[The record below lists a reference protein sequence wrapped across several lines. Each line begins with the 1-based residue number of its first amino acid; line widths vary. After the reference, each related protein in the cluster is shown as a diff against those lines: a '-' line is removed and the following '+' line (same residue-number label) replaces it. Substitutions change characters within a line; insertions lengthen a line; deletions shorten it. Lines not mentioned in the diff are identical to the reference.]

1 MSGTSGLSWDRYEE
15 LLKPLTKELSDAARW
30 IQETDQRVVILF
42 EGRDTAGKGGSIDVF
57 ARTLNPRQCKVVA
70 LSAPSD
76 RERGQW
82 YFQRYMEHLPTKGE
96 MTLFDRS
103 WYNRAGVEKV
113 MGYCSEA
120 DTEAFLKAAPEFERH
135 LVDDGIF
142 LFKYWLCVDQDK
154 QEERFQNRLENPRR
168 RWKLSPIDIES
179 RTRYEDY
186 TDARERMLEATHT
199 DWAPWTLI
207 DFNDQPIGRLTLLR
221 DFLDKLPDTHLPVAD
236 IPWPEIPGPP
246 LKERYSVLE
255 PIPSYRPATS
265 D

>member
-1 MSGTSGLSWDRYEE
+1 MSGTSVLSWDRYEE

-135 LVDDGIF
+135 LVEDGIF

-207 DFNDQPIGRLTLLR
+207 DFNDQPVGRLTLLR

-255 PIPSYRPATS
+255 PIPSYGPATS